1 MKQGDR
7 TRLPEDNAGV
17 SEVESVL
24 RQIAQAPAPEGL
36 EDRIKAALQAAPQ
49 AGKVLP
55 WRSMP
60 AASRSGTLQ
69 GILRGAAAAAIVLV
83 VSGGSWGIYSRVQ
96 PARTVGPGL
105 PHGSAPGG
113 FSSAGAMRTPQTLV
127 VPQVHGATDGS
138 SGQTEA
144 APIAGQ
150 PPSKGRRAY
159 GTKGAKRPATQA
171 GEQ

>member
-17 SEVESVL
+17 SEIESVL
-24 RQIAQAPAPEGL
+24 RQLAQAPAPEGL
-36 EDRIKAALQAAPQ
+36 ENRIKAALRTDTPT
-49 AGKVLP
+49 GKVLL
-55 WRSMP
+55 WRSTP

-96 PARTVGPGL
+96 PARTIGPGL

-127 VPQVHGATDGS
+127 VPQVHAAADGS
-138 SGQTEA
+138 TGQAEA

-150 PPSKGRRAY
+150 PEVKGRRAH
-159 GTKGAKRPATQA
+159 GTKGAKRPAMQA
-171 GEQ
+171 GKH